1 MNQGIVRN
9 WMSSPVITVSPET
22 RLADARRIMNAEDIR
37 ALPVVENEKLVGI
50 VTRRGLLRIDFSTLI
65 GAEGRGEIDLK
76 DEVVGHIMTS
86 APITTPQNAAMPKAA
101 RSMMENK
108 ITALPVMDERGEL
121 VGILTVSDVFRAILA
136 ELPELKQDIRV
147 RDYMT
152 REVVTIDPQTSLLET
167 HRLMG
172 TKRLRALPVLDEGR
186 LVGIV
191 TRTDVMSAD
200 PSRLASRF
208 NQEISLKILT
218 QPVEK
223 LISCDLITIRPEE
236 PIESAA
242 RLLLEN
248 KIHSLPVVDEAGE
261 LVGILTESDL
271 FRMFT
276 QKFF

>member
-9 WMSSPVITVSPET
+9 WMSSPVITVTPDT
-22 RLADARRIMNAEDIR
+22 HLADARRIMNAESIR
-37 ALPVVENEKLVGI
+37 ALPVVEAGRLVGI
-50 VTRRGLLRIDFSTLI
+50 VTKRGLLRIDFSTLI
-65 GAEGRGEIDLK
+65 GVEGRSGTDLK
-76 DEVVGHIMTS
+76 EELIGHIMTRT
-86 APITTPQNAAMPKAA
+86 PITTPQNAPMPKAA

-108 ITALPVMDERGEL
+108 ITALPVLDEKGVL
-121 VGILTVSDVFRAILA
+121 IGILTTSDIFRAILA
-136 ELPELKQDIRV
+136 ELPELKQDIPV
-147 RDYMT
+147 SDYMI
-152 REVVTIDPQTSLLET
+152 REVVTIDPDTSLLET

-172 TKRLRALPVLDEGR
+172 TKRIRSLPVLVDGN

-200 PSRLASRF
+200 PSSLMNRF

-223 LISCDLITIRPEE
+223 LMAHDLITIRPDQ
-236 PIESAA
+236 PITDAA
-242 RLLLEN
+242 QKLLEN
-248 KIHSLPVVDEAGE
+248 KIHSLPVVDESGA
-261 LVGILTESDL
+261 LIGILTESDL

>member
-9 WMSSPVITVSPET
+9 WMSSPVITVTPKT
-22 RLADARRIMNAEDIR
+22 HLADARRIMNAENIR
-37 ALPVVENEKLVGI
+37 TLPVVENGKLVGI

-65 GAEGRGEIDLK
+65 GPEGQAGADLK
-76 DEVVGHIMTS
+76 DELIEAIMTK
-86 APITTPQNAAMPKAA
+86 APITTPQNALMPKAA

-108 ITALPVMDERGEL
+108 ITALPVLSDKGEL
-121 VGILTVSDVFRAILA
+121 IGILTSTDIFRAILA
-136 ELPELKQDIRV
+136 ELPELNQDIRV
-147 RDYMT
+147 SDYMT
-152 REVVTIDPQTSLLET
+152 REVVTIQPDTSLLET

-172 TKRLRALPVLDEGR
+172 TERIRALPVLEEGK

-200 PSRLASRF
+200 PSRLANRF
-208 NQEISLKILT
+208 NQETSLKILT

-223 LISCDLITIRPEE
+223 LMSRELVTIHSEQ
-236 PIESAA
+236 PIVDAA
-242 RLLLEN
+242 KLLLEN
-248 KIHSLPVVDEAGE
+248 KFHCLPVVDGAGA
-261 LVGILTESDL
+261 LCGILTESDL

>member
-9 WMSSPVITVSPET
+9 WMSSPVITVTPET
-22 RLADARRIMNAEDIR
+22 HLADARRIMNAEHIR
-37 ALPVVENEKLVGI
+37 ALPVVDDGKLVGI
-50 VTRRGLLRIDFSTLI
+50 ITRRGLLRIDFSTII
-65 GAEGRGEIDLK
+65 GEEGRCDIDLK
-76 DEVVGHIMTS
+76 DEVVGHIMTTS
-86 APITTPQNAAMPKAA
+86 PIATPQSAAMPKAA

-108 ITALPVMDERGEL
+108 ITALPVLNDKGEL
-121 VGILTVSDVFRAILA
+121 VGILTSSDVFRAILA

-147 RDYMT
+147 KDYMT
-152 REVVTIDPQTSLLET
+152 REVVTIDPDTSLLET

-172 TKRLRALPVLDEGR
+172 TKRVRSLPVLDEGR

-191 TRTDVMSAD
+191 TRTDVMGAD

-208 NQEISLKILT
+208 NQEVSLKILV
-218 QPVEK
+218 QSVEK
-223 LISCDLITIRPEE
+223 LMSRELVTIGAEQS
-236 PIESAA
+236 ILDAA
-242 RLLLEN
+242 QLMLKH
-248 KIHSLPVVDEAGE
+248 KIHSLPVVGETGE